1 MIRIEVAANPFFE
14 FSVLLVSGIA
24 DRIEEFGVAPG
35 AATVPAAEQVTQ

>member
-1 MIRIEVAANPFFE
+1 
-14 FSVLLVSGIA
+14 LLVSGIA